1 MRRSLTLAEMRFL
14 LGGPNLRARGDES
27 NQGSHSKIVV
37 IFCSDPSLMWR
48 LQGYIR
54 KSMYL
59 SKNSLLAPRK
69 AKTLNGLLLVTAG
82 LPKLRD
88 EKEAVG
94 GMRVI

>member
-1 MRRSLTLAEMRFL
+1 LC
-14 LGGPNLRARGDES
+14 ARGDES
-27 NQGSHSKIVV
+27 NQRSHSKNCCDFLFGS
-37 IFCSDPSLMWR
+37 IFDVEAPRIYQEIHVSFEE
-48 LQGYIR
+48 Q
-54 KSMYL
+54 
-59 SKNSLLAPRK
+59 PRK